1 MNTIH
6 DKEKPI
12 FSFSQ
17 SATYEIRVLGKV
29 PESYSDILSGMTI
42 SYKKSKGEVV
52 TILIGLMR
60 DQASLSGV
68 LNSLYDLHMSVIS
81 VKKMENPTKTK

>member
-6 DKEKPI
+6 DKEKPK

-17 SATYEIRVLGKV
+17 PATYEIRVLGKV
-29 PESYSDILSGMTI
+29 PESYAESLSDMTI